1 MQVENNKDYKKLI
14 KKHAPKSP
22 AVKNSFLAFLV
33 GGLICAVGEWLAYFY
48 RFLGV
53 NTENSYVLVT
63 VTYIVLASFATAF
76 GFFDKIARFAGAGT
90 LLPVTGFSN
99 SVTSSAID
107 TKSEGFISGV
117 GKGIFTVAGPVI
129 LYSVIAGTVWGIIY
143 YIYKTVIM
151 L

>member
-1 MQVENNKDYKKLI
+1 MYIENSTEYKKLI

-22 AVKNSFLAFLV
+22 VLKNSFFAFLV
-33 GGLICAVGEWLAYFY
+33 GGLLCAVGEWLAYFY

-53 NTENSYVLVT
+53 SSENSYVLVT
-63 VTYIVLASFATAF
+63 VTYIVLASFATAL

-90 LLPVTGFSN
+90 LVPVTGFSN

-107 TKSEGFISGV
+107 TKSEGFIGGV

-129 LYSVIAGTVWGIIY
+129 LYSVIAGTVYGIIY
-143 YIYKTVIM
+143 YVYSTVI
-151 L
+151 LL

>member
-1 MQVENNKDYKKLI
+1 MYIENNKDYKNLI

-22 AVKNSFLAFLV
+22 VVKNSFFAFLV
-33 GGLICAVGEWLAYFY
+33 GGALCAIGEWLAYFY

-53 NTENSYVLVT
+53 SQEKSYILVT
-63 VTYIVLASFATAF
+63 VTYIVLASFATAL

-107 TKSEGFISGV
+107 TRSEGFVLGV

-129 LYSVIAGTVWGIIY
+129 LFSLISGTAYGIIY
-143 YIYKTVIM
+143 YVYKTVMM

>member
-22 AVKNSFLAFLV
+22 AVKNSFFAFLV

>member
-1 MQVENNKDYKKLI
+1 MYIENSTEYKKLI

-22 AVKNSFLAFLV
+22 VLKNSFFAFLV
-33 GGLICAVGEWLAYFY
+33 GGLLCAVGEWLAYFY

-53 NTENSYVLVT
+53 SSENSYVLVT
-63 VTYIVLASFATAF
+63 VTYIVLASFATAL

-107 TKSEGFISGV
+107 TKSEGFIGGV

-129 LYSVIAGTVWGIIY
+129 LYSVIAGTVYGIIY
-143 YIYKTVIM
+143 YVYSTVI
-151 L
+151 LL